1 MQRLTLNGVYSEE
14 EIDTCLTEKEK
25 LRPMV
30 VDRRIREAP
39 VVAGGRREALVV
51 ARVVSSSV
59 RSLKDENEEVRISHV
74 PLNRIDPTRYGPN
87 PKLPNPQGPHF
98 IGPKLSKPKPA
109 PHGTFTGQARGS
121 RSNCHPYI

>member
-39 VVAGGRREALVV
+39 AVAGGRREASVV

-59 RSLKDENEEVRISHV
+59 RSLKDENEEMRASHV
-74 PLNRIDPTRYGPN
+74 PLNRVDPTRYGPN
-87 PKLPNPQGPHF
+87 PKLPSPKGPHF
-98 IGPKLSKPKPA
+98 IGPKHKPVL
-109 PHGTFTGQARGS
+109 HGTFTGQARGS
-121 RSNCHPYI
+121 RSNCHP